1 MTLST
6 DRRSPTSSRPGFGRL
21 SIAISA
27 LAIATALVH
36 LYLGVFTTMLVV
48 GDPAQAAALGGTTM
62 LSVMAGLFYLSF
74 VGYVVLGVTLYLPAL
89 VRYRRLARWGLIT
102 WAAGNLVAYVVL
114 AHANVDAFGVADK
127 VCELLLIA
135 LLVIEDRR
143 ERV

>member
-1 MTLST
+1 MTSST

-62 LSVMAGLFYLSF
+62 LSVM
-74 VGYVVLGVTLYLPAL
+74 VGYVVLGGTLYLPAL
-89 VRYRRLARWGLIT
+89 ARYRRLARWGLIT